1 MYYHLTKKNK
11 ACKNYNIII
20 IIKFVRIITLSD
32 AHTCQEKKFSQL
44 VGAVFQH
51 SKIFP

>member
-20 IIKFVRIITLSD
+20 IKLVRNTLSD
-32 AHTCQEKKFSQL
+32 CPFSPGKKISQL
-44 VGAVFQH
+44 DEAIFLY